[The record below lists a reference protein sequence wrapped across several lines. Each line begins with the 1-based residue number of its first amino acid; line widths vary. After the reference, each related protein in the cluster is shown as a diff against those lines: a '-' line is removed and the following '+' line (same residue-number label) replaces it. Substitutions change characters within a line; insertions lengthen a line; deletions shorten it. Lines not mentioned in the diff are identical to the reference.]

1 VVIDDIFRTVRELL
15 DSRSC
20 VLNGNAVQ
28 SDGELYADSVE
39 NLNALRMMEP
49 SLLELMEA
57 AAEAGLG
64 ELLCFREVAECL
76 GIDVDNSNRENL

>member
-1 VVIDDIFRTVRELL
+1 MTDNIFRTVRELL

-28 SDGELYADSVE
+28 SDGELYQDSVE

-64 ELLCFREVAECL
+64 ELLCFREVAQCL
-76 GIDVDNSNRENL
+76 GLMSNEEL

>member
-1 VVIDDIFRTVRELL
+1 MTGDIFRTVRELL

-20 VLNGNAVQ
+20 VLNGNAVR
-28 SDGELYADSVE
+28 SDGELYQDSVR

-57 AAEAGLG
+57 AAEAGL
-64 ELLCFREVAECL
+64 EEMLCFREVAECL
-76 GIDVDNSNRENL
+76 GIDVDNSNPDPSI